1 MIAVEQVLPS
11 VPLRVS
17 VLLDF
22 PLLNLM
28 AVASHTATQVKE
40 NRTRDIYIFF
50 RILGSQAF
58 HITVIAQQNCEPT
71 SFVQSSGV
79 GVPKSLRPQ
88 PPIPSTA

>member
-1 MIAVEQVLPS
+1 MIAVEQVLPL

-40 NRTRDIYIFF
+40 NRTRDIYIYF
-50 RILGSQAF
+50 
-58 HITVIAQQNCEPT
+58 
-71 SFVQSSGV
+71 
-79 GVPKSLRPQ
+79 
-88 PPIPSTA
+88 